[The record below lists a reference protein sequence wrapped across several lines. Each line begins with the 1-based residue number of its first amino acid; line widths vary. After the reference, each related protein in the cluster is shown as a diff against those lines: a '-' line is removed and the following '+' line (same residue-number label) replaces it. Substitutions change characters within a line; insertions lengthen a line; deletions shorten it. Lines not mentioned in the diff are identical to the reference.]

1 MDEDLWDMNDEDEED
16 AAKRARI
23 KGQLA
28 MLLR

>member
-1 MDEDLWDMNDEDEED
+1 MDEDLWDMNDEDED